1 MEKIENLM
9 ACICE
14 ELCRHPREAVD
25 QEELDG
31 ICAECLVGEYRYWL
45 LSQADQGSVCVRSAG
60 KGSAEMK
67 EIMIKFIVNY
77 FKENQFYPS
86 YDEIAK
92 GVGRVK
98 STIHEHMKKLEE
110 EGVIVRKTDYS
121 SQYRLINMGFIL
133 AHETAADSFC
143 KAESVGSR

>member
-1 MEKIENLM
+1 M
-9 ACICE
+9 
-14 ELCRHPREAVD
+14 VD

-45 LSQADQGSVCVRSAG
+45 LCHADQGSVCEGPAREG
-60 KGSAEMK
+60 NTEMK
-67 EIMIKFIVNY
+67 KTIIKFIVNY

-98 STIHEHMKKLEE
+98 STIHEHMKKMEE
-110 EGVIVRKTDYS
+110 EGIIVRKADCS
-121 SQYRLINMGFIL
+121 SQYRLVNMEFIL
-133 AHETAADSFC
+133 AHERAADSLC
-143 KAESVGSR
+143 KAEPR